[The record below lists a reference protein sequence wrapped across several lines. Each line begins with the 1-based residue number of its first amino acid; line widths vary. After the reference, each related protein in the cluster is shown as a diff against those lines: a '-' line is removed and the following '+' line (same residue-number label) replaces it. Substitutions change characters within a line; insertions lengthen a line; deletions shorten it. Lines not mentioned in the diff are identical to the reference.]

1 MVKNDVLLSMRYLM
15 LAMLF
20 DHVLPVY
27 IFKMFCFH
35 RYDLHALQICVSLI
49 EDTFLVS
56 QEKKGGK
63 VCVFSCNLDL

>member
-1 MVKNDVLLSMRYLM
+1 MRYLM

-35 RYDLHALQICVSLI
+35 RYDLHALQICVNLI
-49 EDTFLVS
+49 GNTFFVS
-56 QEKKGGK
+56 REKKGGK
-63 VCVFSCNLDL
+63 VCIFSCNLDV